1 MGTAFLVSGTLRQ
14 PVGCFAMADIFSKHL
29 WVSCLIFVGID
40 WITQCVYKHMK
51 VLVLIFE
58 ITFKAK
64 MQQMW
69 WLDGGS
75 AHLSSPIC
83 FQFFSTL
90 QNLHCMHLEVYH
102 QPWVMAHDQDSWT
115 NIITI
120 AMTIACC
127 EKFIRVDPHRRV
139 RDPVQLPL
147 TCY

>member
-14 PVGCFAMADIFSKHL
+14 PAGCFAMADIFSKHL

-64 MQQMW
+64 MQPMHCNVMIGMW
-69 WLDGGS
+69 GPPLGVLIWL
-75 AHLSSPIC
+75 LSI
-83 FQFFSTL
+83 FSTL

-102 QPWVMAHDQDSWT
+102 QP
-115 NIITI
+115 
-120 AMTIACC
+120 
-127 EKFIRVDPHRRV
+127 
-139 RDPVQLPL
+139 
-147 TCY
+147 

>member
-51 VLVLIFE
+51 VLVLIFG

-64 MQQMW
+64 MQPMW

-83 FQFFSTL
+83 FQFVPHCKIYIVCTL
-90 QNLHCMHLEVYH
+90 KCIIS
-102 QPWVMAHDQDSWT
+102 HDQDSCT

-127 EKFIRVDPHRRV
+127 EKFIRVDPHRLV
-139 RDPVQLPL
+139 RDPVQVPL